1 SAAEAVLERVS
12 SNDVGLYG
20 YTVADQ
26 SACCVYAVAGRRI
39 VRQRGECTGCVPHSF
54 EMLPA
59 GQYAMLEHLR
69 NSRSG
74 LAHRERC
81 ENSGI
86 CQYQGWR
93 VERSHEILACRYV
106 NRCLATHGRVHH
118 GEQGGGQLNHRY

>member
-1 SAAEAVLERVS
+1 FQFGAGTGVCNAERLADSRFHDHSHANRLAVEHAEVRGGFECVRYGVAEVQSAAEAVLERVS

-59 GQYAMLEHLR
+59 VQYAMLEHLR
-69 NSRSG
+69 NSR
-74 LAHRERC
+74 
-81 ENSGI
+81 
-86 CQYQGWR
+86 
-93 VERSHEILACRYV
+93 
-106 NRCLATHGRVHH
+106 
-118 GEQGGGQLNHRY
+118 